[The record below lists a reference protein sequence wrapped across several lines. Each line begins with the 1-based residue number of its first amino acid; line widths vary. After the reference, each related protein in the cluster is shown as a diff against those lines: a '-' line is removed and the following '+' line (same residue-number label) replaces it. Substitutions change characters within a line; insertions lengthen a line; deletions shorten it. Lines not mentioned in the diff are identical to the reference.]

1 MRKTDAAG
9 AAAFLQTQDNIL
21 ILTHRNP
28 DGDTLGGAF
37 ALLRAL
43 LALGKTARVVCAET
57 IPEKYAYM
65 WAGLADASDFTPDC
79 VVAVDIAAEKLLGE
93 SLQARFGGKIDLCI
107 DHHVSNTQYAKTL
120 FLEECAATCEM
131 VYAVVSALG
140 CAVTVEIADCLY
152 TGLAT
157 DTGCFRYTN
166 VTARTH
172 EIAAELIRVGAH
184 FGDINRVM
192 FETKTG
198 TYLKLQEL
206 VLKSL
211 EMYFDGRCAVI
222 TITQEMFRQSGSNES
237 ECDGI
242 ASLPRKIEGVLV
254 GVTLRERDDGT
265 YKVSLRTYE
274 PIDASKICMALGGG
288 GHARAA
294 GCELK
299 SDDLAQEKQRLL
311 SVIRT
316 ELKNI

>member
-1 MRKTDAAG
+1 MRKIDAAR
-9 AAAFLQTQDNIL
+9 AAASLRKQDNIL

-43 LALGKTARVVCAET
+43 LTLGKTARVLCGEE

-65 WAGLADASDFTPDC
+65 WAGLPEISDFAPEY
-79 VVAVDIAAEKLLGE
+79 VVAVDIADEKLLGMK
-93 SLQARFGGKIDLCI
+93 LQEAFAGKVDLCI
-107 DHHVSNTQYAKTL
+107 DHHVSNTQYAKAL

-131 VYAVVSALG
+131 VYAVVSALE
-140 CAVTVEIADCLY
+140 VEINTEIADCLY
-152 TGLAT
+152 TGIAT

-166 VTARTH
+166 VTAQTH
-172 EIAAELIRVGAH
+172 EIAALLLRAGAH

-192 FETKTG
+192 FETTTG

-211 EMYFDGRCAVI
+211 ELYFDGRCAVI

-254 GVTLRERDDGT
+254 GVTLRERCDGT

-274 PIDASKICMALGGG
+274 PFDASKICQALGGG

-294 GCELK
+294 GCELQ
-299 SDDLAQEKQRLL
+299 SDDFEAGKQRLL

-316 ELKNI
+316 ELENI

>member
-1 MRKTDAAG
+1 MYKIDAAR
-9 AAAFLQTQDNIL
+9 AAAFLREQDNIVL
-21 ILTHRNP
+21 LTHRNP

-43 LALGKTARVVCAET
+43 LTLGKTARVLCNDK

-65 WAGLADASDFTPDC
+65 WAGLPEISDFTPEC
-79 VVAVDIAAEKLLGE
+79 TVAVDIADEKLLGAQ
-93 SLQARFGGKIDLCI
+93 LQARFAGKIDLCI

-140 CAVTVEIADCLY
+140 CALTPEIADCLY

-166 VTARTH
+166 VTAQTH
-172 EIAAELIRVGAH
+172 EITARLLRAGAH

-192 FETKTG
+192 FETTTG

-211 EMYFDGRCAVI
+211 ELYFDGRCAVI

-242 ASLPRKIEGVLV
+242 ASLPRKIEGVVV
-254 GVTLRERDDGT
+254 GVTLREREDGT
-265 YKVSLRTYE
+265 YKVSLRTYA
-274 PIDASKICMALGGG
+274 PFDAAKICAALGGG

-299 SDDLAQEKQRLL
+299 SADFEAEKQRLL
-311 SVIRT
+311 SVIGT
-316 ELKNI
+316 ELETI